1 MTSSSG
7 RVSKTERWLNLLA
20 FLLGRHYP
28 APREEILSQV
38 SDYKEDWVGGDTRA
52 RESVRRKFERDK
64 AELKKLGVA
73 LEPLKE
79 KVVAQHSDQEVEA
92 YQLKPRDFYLPYL
105 RAPGRAATHTYFLNE
120 IALAS
125 NDVPILRRAAERIAA
140 LTDTPLGGAAR
151 SAIRKLAFDLPELSV
166 GAEERAFTAP
176 AEVSTQ
182 FATLR
187 QAVEQR
193 RAVRCRYYS
202 IRRDSE
208 GERVIEPYGLM
219 LSWGHWYCVARPH
232 PLTPPRRGRPL
243 LLDPARQRRG
253 ARDRTVRAY
262 AVVGPLVL
270 CRPSSPPDP
279 PSLRSGQALSASGEG
294 ERPAEDLSAR
304 SHERRESAGRGI
316 HGAARFQD
324 RELPE
329 PCALGAVG
337 RQSGNRPRAH
347 QLPAVA
353 LGHRRAARQS
363 REGSDGRRGRNPGVR
378 SPQRRPVPA
387 LAVAA
392 RKPGGGA
399 LTTLDQEAA
408 RRCQSRATSYLFHA
422 ACPTPHV
429 DARHCSHPNP
439 SSHRADRLAVT
450 GRQPRHD
457 HVQSRGKEIRSL
469 RSADSRRPRRAG
481 SPVGRAQ
488 GFSRERAR
496 RDRLGRLHG
505 GEPRSLLAADSV
517 QRRGGSRAAAGPWG
531 GAGRARRCREV
542 QEGHRDDPVG
552 LRHRFGAE
560 RRSRRRARGR
570 ADGAR

>member
-140 LTDTPLGGAAR
+140 LTDSPLGGAAR

-232 PLTPPRRGRPL
+232 PLTPPR
-243 LLDPARQRRG
+243 
-253 ARDRTVRAY
+253 
-262 AVVGPLVL
+262 
-270 CRPSSPPDP
+270 S
-279 PSLRSGQALSASGEG
+279 
-294 ERPAEDLSAR
+294 
-304 SHERRESAGRGI
+304 
-316 HGAARFQD
+316 
-324 RELPE
+324 
-329 PCALGAVG
+329 
-337 RQSGNRPRAH
+337 
-347 QLPAVA
+347 
-353 LGHRRAARQS
+353 
-363 REGSDGRRGRNPGVR
+363 
-378 SPQRRPVPA
+378 
-387 LAVAA
+387 
-392 RKPGGGA
+392 
-399 LTTLDQEAA
+399 
-408 RRCQSRATSYLFHA
+408 
-422 ACPTPHV
+422 
-429 DARHCSHPNP
+429 
-439 SSHRADRLAVT
+439 
-450 GRQPRHD
+450 
-457 HVQSRGKEIRSL
+457 
-469 RSADSRRPRRAG
+469 
-481 SPVGRAQ
+481 
-488 GFSRERAR
+488 
-496 RDRLGRLHG
+496 
-505 GEPRSLLAADSV
+505 
-517 QRRGGSRAAAGPWG
+517 
-531 GAGRARRCREV
+531 
-542 QEGHRDDPVG
+542 
-552 LRHRFGAE
+552 
-560 RRSRRRARGR
+560 ARGR
-570 ADGAR
+570 LSPRAERGNDRPRTFRLDRMSDVSLLDEEFTVPRDFKIGSYLNRAPWELSDDKAVTVRVRINFPQSRWVIGERLGKVVKAVTDDAGAVLEFEVRNVDPFLRWLLPLGSQAEVLSPPSIKKQLDEARAALRAIYSTPHATRHT